1 MSAATKKE
9 SRRSRTLRWALNL
22 WPCISGSGSTVEFLA
37 GDFRYLRV
45 RVPLSW
51 RTRNRVGT
59 IFGGSMYS
67 ATDPYFMLML
77 MEILGREYVVW
88 DKAAS
93 IRFRRPGK
101 ETLYV
106 EFDISDARLEEVVGA
121 VKEKGEADF
130 VWRVE
135 LKDRAGVVHAE
146 VDKTVYVA
154 TKEFYKDKITAARR

>member
-1 MSAATKKE
+1 MALERLE
-9 SRRSRTLRWALNL
+9 SRRSRFFRFALNV
-22 WPCISGSGSTVEFLA
+22 WPCIRGGGARVERIA

-45 RVPLSW
+45 RLPLNW

-77 MEILGREYVVW
+77 MEVLGKGYVVW

-106 EFDISDARLEEVVGA
+106 EFELPEERVQEVRSK
-121 VKEKGEADF
+121 VEESGEADF

-135 LKDRAGVVHAE
+135 LKDRAGMVHAE
-146 VDKTVYVA
+146 IDKTVYVA
-154 TKEFYKDKITAARR
+154 TREFYKTKLAARKP